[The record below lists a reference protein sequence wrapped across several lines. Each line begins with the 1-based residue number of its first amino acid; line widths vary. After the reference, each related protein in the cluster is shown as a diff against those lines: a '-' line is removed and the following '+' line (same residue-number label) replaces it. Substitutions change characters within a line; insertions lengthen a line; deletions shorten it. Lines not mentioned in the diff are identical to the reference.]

1 MVAFRCKKTF
11 AEVSLYTI
19 RRFITL
25 LSAKN
30 AIDVLVFV
38 KSMAMASL
46 Y

>member
-1 MVAFRCKKTF
+1 M
-11 AEVSLYTI
+11 
-19 RRFITL
+19 L

-30 AIDVLVFV
+30 AIDILVFV